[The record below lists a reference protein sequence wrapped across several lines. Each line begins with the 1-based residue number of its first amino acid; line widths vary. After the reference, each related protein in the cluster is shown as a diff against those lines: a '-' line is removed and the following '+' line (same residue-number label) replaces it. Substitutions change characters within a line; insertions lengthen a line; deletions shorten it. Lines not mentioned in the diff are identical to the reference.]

1 MGVRWIRTKKYQI
14 LSVILLIS
22 LIYYVIS
29 YRSIIMDGTEA
40 RSASASGFWFL
51 AKPLSRRHHI
61 EQLFAKR
68 LEDALKED
76 MGTRCEMP
84 KLDPF
89 DKEIMQFYHKADKI
103 QCPGFDWVRCE
114 LSTCKLRPE
123 IIESHYNIVCKYRD
137 IVFVTDKQST
147 MGAPI
152 TVNGNDV
159 YKLVK
164 SDHVEVECTGLRY
177 EDNKPEKWFGY
188 TLGFRSSVSRVRPE
202 PGREDTINVVMLG
215 IDSTSKNGFIRNM
228 PRTYKLL
235 EEEFGAVIMD
245 GYNILGDGTPATLFP
260 LLTGKT
266 ELELPDRRRAVSKAF
281 IDDFPFVFRRLQKDG
296 YRTLYF
302 EDSPTIGTFQYRFN
316 GFEIQPADH
325 YLRHFYLHAN
335 KHNKKHHY
343 CIGDTPSYML
353 MMNKTEEFLRLD
365 GKKFAFSF
373 IADVT
378 HDRIMLSAI
387 DDDVSEWLMR
397 FRNEGHGENTLLVVH
412 ADHGPR
418 FAKER
423 STYIGKLEER
433 LPFLAIMLP
442 ESYKRAHPK
451 ALDILKANKKML
463 TTPHD
468 LYETYVEMLGLYGWK
483 NLHKVPGSELPRG
496 LSMLEP
502 IPPTRT
508 CAEAG
513 IEAHWCAC
521 VKWVNVTPSDVLYGR
536 SAQALVD
543 YINAYTEVARSQCV
557 LRMLTSID
565 YVLRQAPNKRLLTFK
580 LTKDSDGYVPDFN
593 GHTETDK
600 VTFTVK
606 IAVAPGF
613 GVYEATMTYLVKEDK
628 FQLDYHSISRSNG
641 YNNEPSCI
649 SATHPHLNMYCYC
662 KQYLNTNT

>member
-40 RSASASGFWFL
+40 
-51 AKPLSRRHHI
+51 RRHHI